1 MLGSPKKIVLHSWS
15 NFCVSESSNNIPS
28 LRTFNILFR
37 LLRDFQAQI
46 RFSRNLLGIR
56 PAIMAFLSFASLFY
70 QLKVLILVFQSLH
83 NKFLRISKE
92 KTFRN
97 SQRLPHFHR
106 NMFLHLQC
114 KFRIFE
120 LTTNM
125 QSLRKFDWD
134 NNWQTS
140 QLHEKCENTEEIL
153 DTPYLDTFHAVQNN
167 LFQYNYK
174 PFVKFQGFLR
184 LKMVFNISD
193 FSALY
198 QYSITQKFWFRNF
211 WDSKTYL

>member
-83 NKFLRISKE
+83 NKFLRISKVRRKLFE
-92 KTFRN
+92 ILNGCLIFTEICFCICSAN
-97 SQRLPHFHR
+97 LGFLNLLPICNHSENLIETIIDRPHNCMKSVKIRKRFWILR
-106 NMFLHLQC
+106 IWILFTQC
-114 KFRIFE
+114 KTIYSNI
-120 LTTNM
+120 TTN
-125 QSLRKFDWD
+125 L
-134 NNWQTS
+134 
-140 QLHEKCENTEEIL
+140 L
-153 DTPYLDTFHAVQNN
+153 
-167 LFQYNYK
+167 
-174 PFVKFQGFLR
+174 
-184 LKMVFNISD
+184 
-193 FSALY
+193 
-198 QYSITQKFWFRNF
+198 
-211 WDSKTYL
+211 